1 MNIAF
6 QIEAITNSDGDREVV
21 HIECDPTTELVSETL
36 EASEIDEGA
45 WEFSFVLDEDFDG
58 TEPVFA
64 RFGRYGLDPAS
75 VHAACRDAVGA
86 IASG

>member
-21 HIECDPTTELVSETL
+21 HIECDPTTERATETL

-45 WEFSFVLDEDFDG
+45 WEFRFVLDEDCDG

-64 RFGRYGLDPAS
+64 HFARRRLEPAA
-75 VHAACRDAVGA
+75 VHEACRDAAGA
-86 IASG
+86 IAPS